1 MASTDLLMVYPSP
14 LWPVAGGGARRAL
27 DLMAFLRKSGFRV
40 TLVTIDH
47 GTYHAA
53 LAAQCDSLVTLPP
66 SNPSPPPPWAL
77 TQAKR
82 IIAGTGWFDNFRKT
96 GLDVQ
101 RNRAL
106 ESLAASTAEQL
117 RPRAAIVH
125 FARTAYCLDAMP
137 TGTLKI
143 VDTHD
148 IQHVRQATARAAG
161 GKLDRPPCT
170 REEEI
175 DALCRADILLAITP
189 GEGTT
194 LRTMC
199 PLQRVLLV
207 SHAVYVPHVIPSPD
221 QSRELL
227 FVANLYDPNVRGLRR
242 FLDESWP
249 AIRKFHHDATLTV
262 WGRVGEA
269 FKRWPEGVHAEGV
282 VENLDPLY
290 ARAALV
296 INPVLYGTGQAI
308 KTIEALARG
317 RALVCSPDGLRGLE
331 HTGEV
336 PCRVALHGSQMSTAV
351 NELLAD
357 ANRRHALERR
367 ALEFARTKFAPQS
380 VYGTLVN
387 ALGGTTKPT
396 VGAGPLPS

>member
-1 MASTDLLMVYPSP
+1 MASTDLLMVYPSS

-47 GTYHAA
+47 GAHQAA
-53 LAAQCDSLVTLPP
+53 LAAQCDALIMLPP
-66 SNPSPPPPWAL
+66 SNPTPPPQAL
-77 TQAKR
+77 AKVKR
-82 IIAGTGWFDNFRKT
+82 VIANTGWFDNLRNT
-96 GLDVQ
+96 GLDAQ
-101 RNRAL
+101 RNRPL
-106 ESLAASTAEQL
+106 ESLAAKTAEQL

-125 FARTAYCLDAMP
+125 FARSAYCLDAMP
-137 TGTLKI
+137 PGTLKI

-148 IQHVRQATARAAG
+148 IQHVRHATARAAG

-175 DALCRADILLAITP
+175 DALSRAEILLAITP

-207 SHAVYVPHVIPSPD
+207 SHAVSVRDAIPSPD
-221 QSRELL
+221 HSRELL

-249 AIRKFHHDATLTV
+249 GIRKAHHNATLTV
-262 WGRVGEA
+262 CGRVGDA

-290 ARAALV
+290 ARAALI

-336 PCRVALHGSQMSTAV
+336 PCRVALHGSQMTTGV

-357 ANRRHALERR
+357 ATKRHALERR
-367 ALEFARTKFAPQS
+367 ALEFARTKFAPQA
-380 VYGTLVN
+380 VYGPLVN
-387 ALGGTTKPT
+387 ALGSSAKPS
-396 VGAGPLPS
+396 VGS

>member
-1 MASTDLLMVYPSP
+1 MGPQQGMDAQRNRP
-14 LWPVAGGGARRAL
+14 LEL
-27 DLMAFLRKSGFRV
+27 
-40 TLVTIDH
+40 
-47 GTYHAA
+47 
-53 LAAQCDSLVTLPP
+53 LAAQ
-66 SNPSPPPPWAL
+66 
-77 TQAKR
+77 
-82 IIAGTGWFDNFRKT
+82 
-96 GLDVQ
+96 
-101 RNRAL
+101 
-106 ESLAASTAEQL
+106 TAEQL

-125 FARTAYCLDAMP
+125 FARTAYCLDMMP
-137 TGTLKI
+137 AGTLKI
-143 VDTHD
+143 IDTHD
-148 IQHVRQATARAAG
+148 IQHVRHATARAAG
-161 GKLDRPPCT
+161 GKLDRPPST

-189 GEGTT
+189 GEGAT

-207 SHAVYVPHVIPSPD
+207 SHAVSAREAIPSPD

-249 AIRKFHHDATLTV
+249 GIRKAHHNATLTV
-262 WGRVGEA
+262 CGRVGEA
-269 FKRWPEGVHAEGV
+269 FNRWPEGVHAEGV

-290 ARAALV
+290 ARAALI

-336 PCRVALHGSQMSTAV
+336 PCRVALHGAQMTTGV

-357 ANRRHALERR
+357 ANKRHALERR
-367 ALEFARTKFAPQS
+367 ALEFARTKFAPQA
-380 VYGTLVN
+380 VYGPLVN
-387 ALGGTTKPT
+387 ALGGSAKPT
-396 VGAGPLPS
+396 AAS